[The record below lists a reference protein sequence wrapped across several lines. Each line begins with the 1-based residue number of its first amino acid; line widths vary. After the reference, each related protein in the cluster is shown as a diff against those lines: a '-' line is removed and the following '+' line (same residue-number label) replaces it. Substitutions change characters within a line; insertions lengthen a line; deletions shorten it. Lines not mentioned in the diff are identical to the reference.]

1 MVQGPEAQTTPR
13 GPLSGY
19 RVLEFSHIVAIPYC
33 GMHLA
38 DLGADVV
45 KAEPPTGDALRLL
58 GGFAPGESKF
68 FQSLNR
74 GKRGV
79 VIDLQ
84 QEAGRELLYRII
96 PQFDVFM
103 INGRPGVP
111 KRLGADYDT
120 LRRYRPDLIYLENT
134 AFGQEGPSALR
145 AGSDVVA
152 QAYSGLMAGEGK
164 VNEVGAPMSISSTA
178 IADRTSGL
186 AGAMGVCA
194 ALLHRERTGEGQYI
208 HTSLLASAL
217 SVQDGLVSRI
227 PVADVMVRDPLVER
241 LQAIRAQGQGY
252 SELTK
257 ARGDITAAIG
267 ASAFSIYY
275 GGYEVQDGA
284 IILGALTPL
293 NRESIRRALGITD
306 DDSDSPDYNALNP
319 ANAEKVEAL
328 RERVRAIMRT
338 RTMQEWLDVLDAE
351 GAPASRVN
359 FPEEMSDDPQVG
371 ANQLMVELE
380 HETIGPE
387 RMVGPILTMSVSP
400 LVARRASPPLGAHT
414 DEVLRELGVDDDE
427 LERLRAAG
435 AIRQP

>member
-1 MVQGPEAQTTPR
+1 MPERAERPAGR
-13 GPLSGY
+13 GPLNGY
-19 RVLEFSHIVAIPYC
+19 RILEFSHIVAVPYC

-38 DLGADVV
+38 DLGADVI
-45 KAEPPTGDALRLL
+45 KAEPPSGDALRLL

-74 GKRGV
+74 GKRGI

-84 QEAGRELLYRII
+84 TEAGRELLYRVI
-96 PQFDVFM
+96 PQIDVFM

-111 KRLGADYDT
+111 HRLGADYET

-134 AFGQEGPSALR
+134 AFGLEGPSSQR

-152 QAYSGLMAGEGK
+152 QAYAGLMAGEGK
-164 VNEVGAPMSISSTA
+164 VNEFGAPVAVNCTA
-178 IADRTSGL
+178 VADRTSGL

-227 PVADVMVRDPLVER
+227 PVADVTIRDPLVER
-241 LQAIRAQGQGY
+241 LQAIRSEGSGY
-252 SELTK
+252 RELVN

-275 GGYEVQDGA
+275 GGYEVKDGA

-293 NRESIRRALGITD
+293 NRDAIRRALGITD
-306 DDSDSPDYNALNP
+306 DDSDSPDYNALDP
-319 ANAEKVEAL
+319 SSQTRVEVL
-328 RERVRAIMRT
+328 RERVREIMRQ
-338 RTMQEWLDVLDAE
+338 RTMEEWISILDSE

-359 FPEEMSDDPQVG
+359 FPEEMSDDPQVL
-371 ANQLMVELE
+371 ANHLMVDLE
-380 HETIGPE
+380 HETIGQT
-387 RMVGPILTMSVSP
+387 RMVGPILTMSASP
-400 LVARRASPPLGAHT
+400 PAALRASPPLAAHT
-414 DEVLRELGVDDDE
+414 TEVLAELGIPEAEIDD
-427 LERLRAAG
+427 LRRVG
-435 AIRQP
+435 AIR